1 MMSDP
6 VSNMEIEDVLSSIR
20 RLISTDDRHAM
31 DVVEEEDV
39 AADKLVLTPSLRVD
53 NAPTEPVKTEPESVE
68 PTSEDQDTSAASDA
82 QADQDET
89 DPQDSSHDAQ
99 DVWQDDDTPDTS
111 LDEAEAQDAAKAA
124 EPADEDEDEAAAQD
138 AQADNASQ
146 EAETVVDTKPQEEAT
161 HEGSL
166 KETADDDAPEDDAPE
181 DDAPVETAAE
191 ETAAKEAAP
200 KDKAPDFAFASGRLH
215 ALTAR
220 AAEFE
225 TAVAAREDHWDPDG
239 TTDDDNNATQL
250 VATLPWLDHSPDE
263 DGSADDTSADDTS
276 ADPPLSAKDTE
287 GLDPFVPEE
296 DDADEANFYAE
307 DDPAPTPKA
316 PGNAFMAEDDL
327 LEEGADTF
335 LDDDA
340 LRDLVS
346 EIVRQEL
353 QGSLGE
359 RITRNVRKLVRREIQ
374 RALAAQELE

>member
-53 NAPTEPVKTEPESVE
+53 NAPNEPVKTEPESVE

-99 DVWQDDDTPDTS
+99 DVWQDDDDTPDTS

-124 EPADEDEDEAAAQD
+124 EPADEDEDEDEAAAQD

-166 KETADDDAPEDDAPE
+166 KETADDDAPEDNAPE
-181 DDAPVETAAE
+181 DDAPVEAAAE

-263 DGSADDTSADDTS
+263 DGSADDTSADT
-276 ADPPLSAKDTE
+276 PHSAKDTE

-335 LDDDA
+335 LDEDA

>member
-53 NAPTEPVKTEPESVE
+53 NAPAEPVKTEPESVE
-68 PTSEDQDTSAASDA
+68 PKSEDQDSSAASDA

-99 DVWQDDDTPDTS
+99 DVWQNDDTPDTS
-111 LDEAEAQDAAKAA
+111 LDEAEAQDAAKPA
-124 EPADEDEDEAAAQD
+124 EPSDEDEDEAAEQD
-138 AQADNASQ
+138 AQADNAS
-146 EAETVVDTKPQEEAT
+146 EKVETAADTKPQDEPA
-161 HEGSL
+161 HADSL
-166 KETADDDAPEDDAPE
+166 KETVADDDALE
-181 DDAPVETAAE
+181 DDAPVEAAAE
-191 ETAAKEAAP
+191 EPAAKEAASNETAP
-200 KDKAPDFAFASGRLH
+200 KESAPDFAFASGRLR

-225 TAVAAREDHWDPDG
+225 TAVASREDHWDPDG

-263 DGSADDTSADDTS
+263 DGSADDSSADT
-276 ADPPLSAKDTE
+276 PHSAKDTE

-335 LDDDA
+335 LDEDA

>member
-1 MMSDP
+1 M
-6 VSNMEIEDVLSSIR
+6 
-20 RLISTDDRHAM
+20 
-31 DVVEEEDV
+31 
-39 AADKLVLTPSLRVD
+39 
-53 NAPTEPVKTEPESVE
+53 
-68 PTSEDQDTSAASDA
+68 
-82 QADQDET
+82 
-89 DPQDSSHDAQ
+89 
-99 DVWQDDDTPDTS
+99 
-111 LDEAEAQDAAKAA
+111 DEAEAQDAAKPA
-124 EPADEDEDEAAAQD
+124 EPADEDEDEAAEQD
-138 AQADNASQ
+138 AQADNAS
-146 EAETVVDTKPQEEAT
+146 EEVETAADTNPQDEPA
-161 HEGSL
+161 HEDSL
-166 KETADDDAPEDDAPE
+166 KETVADDDALE
-181 DDAPVETAAE
+181 DDAPVEAAAE
-191 ETAAKEAAP
+191 EPAAKEAASNETAP
-200 KDKAPDFAFASGRLH
+200 KESAPDFAFASGRLR

-225 TAVAAREDHWDPDG
+225 TAVASREDHWDPDG

-263 DGSADDTSADDTS
+263 DGSADDTSTDDSSADDTS
-276 ADPPLSAKDTE
+276 AETPHSANDTE

-335 LDDDA
+335 LDEDA